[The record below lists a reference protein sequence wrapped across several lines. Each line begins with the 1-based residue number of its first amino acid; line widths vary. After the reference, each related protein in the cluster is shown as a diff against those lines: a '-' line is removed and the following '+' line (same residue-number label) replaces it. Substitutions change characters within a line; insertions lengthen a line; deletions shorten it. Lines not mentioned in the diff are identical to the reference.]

1 MTAFYDTSSLLLAQE
16 RAFDEPFYLSSVTV
30 AELEHI
36 KVSEYKSGEL
46 KYQARK
52 LVRMLDERRD
62 MYTVVT
68 DDTAVRAELE
78 KHFMPLSN
86 DNLILASAALTSC
99 DIVYSE
105 VLCMRLIGQQIFG
118 LNMQALP

>member
-36 KVSEYKSGEL
+36 KVSEHKSGEL

-52 LVRMLDERRD
+52 LVR
-62 MYTVVT
+62 TNGVT
-68 DDTAVRAELE
+68 CIRLLQT
-78 KHFMPLSN
+78 
-86 DNLILASAALTSC
+86 IL
-99 DIVYSE
+99 
-105 VLCMRLIGQQIFG
+105 
-118 LNMQALP
+118 P